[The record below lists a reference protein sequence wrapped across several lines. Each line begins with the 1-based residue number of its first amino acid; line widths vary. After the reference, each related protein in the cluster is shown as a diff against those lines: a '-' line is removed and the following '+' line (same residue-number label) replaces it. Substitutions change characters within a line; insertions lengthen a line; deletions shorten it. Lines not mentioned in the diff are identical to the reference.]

1 MTYQVIISDVA
12 EMDIVDTGLYISEEL
27 SAPDAADNL
36 LDEIDQ
42 QILSLEQMPKRFA
55 LVSDERLAQQGI
67 RLIPVRNYLIL
78 YFVEDYSKTVT
89 IARVLYGKRN
99 WLHLL

>member
-1 MTYQVIISDVA
+1 VIISDVA